1 MQRTIEYGRQRYFL
15 FLKKAV
21 DFSFSTRFSRYRS
34 GRGEMDFVQG
44 EVHAKCTGGL
54 VRCSPRHKMVIP
66 RHVVFLAVGC
76 GRRRAPARHCK
87 SERHGSFAL
96 AMACW
101 RATAFISRRKKVHM
115 TRNDH
120 VVPRRTTNKTLC
132 ALRPPSPSGKS
143 IPPPLRT
150 GIWKISLRKK
160 SQPPPK
166 STLCIARVPTELL

>member
-1 MQRTIEYGRQRYFL
+1 M
-15 FLKKAV
+15 AV

-101 RATAFISRRKKVHM
+101 RATAFISRRKKVHV

-143 IPPPLRT
+143 ISPPLMT
-150 GIWKISLRKK
+150 DIWKISLRKK
-160 SQPPPK
+160 SQPPK
-166 STLCIARVPTELL
+166 CERTNFVSHLI

>member
-1 MQRTIEYGRQRYFL
+1 
-15 FLKKAV
+15 
-21 DFSFSTRFSRYRS
+21 
-34 GRGEMDFVQG
+34 MDFVQG

-76 GRRRAPARHCK
+76 GRRR
-87 SERHGSFAL
+87 
-96 AMACW
+96 
-101 RATAFISRRKKVHM
+101 KKVHV

-143 IPPPLRT
+143 IPPPLMT
-150 GIWKISLRKK
+150 DIWKISLRKK
-160 SQPPPK
+160 SQPPKCERTNFVSSPDLIAPPYRSPSTGVGACTVQISLTLIIVKVKDFERTLLGEVMSYK
-166 STLCIARVPTELL
+166 SSDLSVRTRGRRGDGVARR

>member
-1 MQRTIEYGRQRYFL
+1 
-15 FLKKAV
+15 
-21 DFSFSTRFSRYRS
+21 
-34 GRGEMDFVQG
+34 MDFVQG

-87 SERHGSFAL
+87 SERSVPFAL

-101 RATAFISRRKKVHM
+101 RAMAFISRREKDHVP
-115 TRNDH
+115 RNDH

-143 IPPPLRT
+143 ISPPLMT
-150 GIWKISLRKK
+150 DIWKILLRKK
-160 SQPPPK
+160 SQPPK
-166 STLCIARVPTELL
+166 CERTNFVSHSFKCTALQITVHGRVQSKYR

>member
-1 MQRTIEYGRQRYFL
+1 M
-15 FLKKAV
+15 A
-21 DFSFSTRFSRYRS
+21 
-34 GRGEMDFVQG
+34 
-44 EVHAKCTGGL
+44 
-54 VRCSPRHKMVIP
+54 IP

-87 SERHGSFAL
+87 GERSVPFAL

-101 RATAFISRRKKVHM
+101 RATAFISRREKVHV

-143 IPPPLRT
+143 IPPPLRA

-166 STLCIARVPTELL
+166 LVKALYPPSPGVQNPRFTSPMAMRVRKPCPRPLCAGRALPLLKARGRVHEGRALCTLVQCYKSY